1 MTITTDHPVTTTD
14 TETTASMAAL
24 TVEQIDPTTL
34 LVDVNVR
41 SDLRLNKAFLASI
54 RDHGVLVPITATRDV
69 DGLRVRTGH
78 RRVAAAVALELPAIP
93 VVVVARGDDEAARII
108 EQMAENDHRT
118 EVTAGERIAA
128 TNQLALLGVSAAQIA
143 KKMHRP
149 RKEVDA
155 ALAVGDSEFGVQVAT
170 AHTLQVAAWTMEFD
184 GDDNAVR
191 MILDAAKRGGEG
203 AARHV
208 VERER
213 QDRDRKAAVA
223 EVAATLRA
231 DNPGVVVLDDR
242 PGYDNDAAATIDR
255 LTGVGPKNH
264 QTCPH
269 RALLVQRS
277 YRDTGANAM
286 VASNGIAVEVSEWCL
301 DWRTAGHTH
310 QYLSATKATGKA
322 SSSDKAANAKAK
334 AEAEAASA
342 ERRRV
347 LAGNRDWEAASVVR
361 KEWVNGLLA
370 RKTLPKDATTV
381 IAQAAHVTS
390 LAFGYTER
398 KTTYAAAADATR
410 ALLGLALTTLE
421 AATDRKDWRNHKQ
434 AKDSTRVLLTALIA
448 WGYTPA
454 PVEEAAAGIKAYV
467 ALPKQ

>member
-14 TETTASMAAL
+14 TETTASTAAL

-54 RDHGVLVPITATRDV
+54 RDHGVLVPITATRDA

-78 RRVAAAVALELPAIP
+78 RRVAAAVALELSAIP

-170 AHTLQVAAWTMEFD
+170 THTLQVAAWTMEFD

-208 VERER
+208 VERAR

-223 EVAATLRA
+223 EVAATLRD

-242 PGYDNDAAATIDR
+242 PAYDNDTAATIDR

-286 VASNGIAVEVSEWCL
+286 LASNGIAVEVSEWCL
-301 DWRTAGHTH
+301 DWKTAGHTH
-310 QYLSATKATGKA
+310 QYLSATKAPGKA
-322 SSSDKAANAKAK
+322 SSSDKAATAK

-347 LAGNRDWEAASVVR
+347 IAGNRDWEAASVVR
-361 KEWVNGLLA
+361 KEWVSGLLA
-370 RKTLPKDATTV
+370 RKTLPKDAVTV

-398 KTTYAAAADATR
+398 KTTYAAPVDATR

-434 AKDSTRVLLTALIA
+434 AKDGTRVLLTALIA

-454 PVEEAAAGIKAYV
+454 PVEEAAAGIKAY
-467 ALPKQ
+467 ARPPKQ